1 MNSVAPAP
9 IDNAMMQSIEE
20 QAAPGDPAAAR
31 AGFSGLIAM
40 RRYGRNEEVAN
51 VIAFLASPEAS
62 YVTGATYAVDGGFLA
77 A

>member
-1 MNSVAPAP
+1 
-9 IDNAMMQSIEE
+9 MMQSIEE

-51 VIAFLASPEAS
+51 VIAFLASDETS